1 MYACDNGNGNT
12 DIVKI
17 LLDKG
22 AVIDHCDKV
31 KDH

>member
-1 MYACDNGNGNT
+1 MYACDNGNT

-22 AVIDHCDKV
+22 AVINHCAKV